1 MRKRTRNYTKAH
13 APVKP
18 IVGEEERLVADQ
30 RRAKVADLFLG
41 GTHLSVIAKTLLVTM
56 ETVKRDLAV
65 IRKEWI
71 GKASEEIL
79 AKRGERLALLDKLIS
94 AAWLGWERSLE
105 PRTVTSATKVGP
117 GGQPVTRATTYKR
130 DGDPRFL
137 ALIAKYIDQQTRLL
151 GLNLQADDPVVPAF
165 GSQITVVL
173 PENFRSRPKQIESS
187 EVRRESHV
195 E

>member
-1 MRKRTRNYTKAH
+1 M
-13 APVKP
+13 
-18 IVGEEERLVADQ
+18 
-30 RRAKVADLFLG
+30 
-41 GTHLSVIAKTLLVTM
+41 
-56 ETVKRDLAV
+56 
-65 IRKEWI
+65 
-71 GKASEEIL
+71 
-79 AKRGERLALLDKLIS
+79 LDKLIS